1 MKPIKRTLL
10 SWLPFAVCIT
20 LILAG
25 IYIVIQQQLRQ
36 SANDP
41 QIQIAK
47 DTVFALEH
55 GAKPDVFVAGTSIPL
70 ETSIA
75 PFVIVYDDTGKPIV
89 GSGNIKGVL
98 PIPPSGV
105 FEYTKTH
112 GENRITWEP
121 TVGIREAIIVLP
133 FTAEKVSGY
142 VLAGRSLSET
152 ENREA
157 KALEQILLVW
167 ISVLIGTFI
176 AVWIKEKYYVLR

>member
-1 MKPIKRTLL
+1 M
-10 SWLPFAVCIT
+10 
-20 LILAG
+20 LAG

-41 QIQIAK
+41 QIQVAK

-55 GAKPDVFVAGTSIPL
+55 GAKPNVFVAGTSIPL

-75 PFVIVYDDTGKPIV
+75 PFVIVYDDSGKPIV

-98 PIPPSGV
+98 PTPPSGV

-121 TVGIREAIIVLP
+121 IVGTREAVIVLP
-133 FTAEKVSGY
+133 FTAENVSGY
-142 VLAGRSLSET
+142 VLAGRSLAET
-152 ENREA
+152 ENRET
-157 KALEQILLVW
+157 KALQQILLVW
-167 ISVLIGTFI
+167 ISALIGTFI
-176 AVWIKEKYYVLR
+176 AVWMKEKYYFFR

>member
-1 MKPIKRTLL
+1 M
-10 SWLPFAVCIT
+10 
-20 LILAG
+20 LAG

-41 QIQIAK
+41 QIQVAK

-55 GAKPDVFVAGTSIPL
+55 GAKPNVFVAGTSIPL

-75 PFVIVYDDTGKPIV
+75 PFVIVYDDSGKPIV

-98 PIPPSGV
+98 PTPPSGV

-121 TVGIREAIIVLP
+121 IVGTRQAIIVLP
-133 FTAEKVSGY
+133 FTAENVSGY
-142 VLAGRSLSET
+142 VLAGRSLVET
-152 ENREA
+152 ENRTT
-157 KALEQILLVW
+157 QLLKELLLIWGITLIATFVGVW
-167 ISVLIGTFI
+167 V
-176 AVWIKEKYYVLR
+176 KEKYIRNI